1 MKPKTLIQFKF
12 LKRKRDGLVSKH
24 GQDGP
29 WVIGKWRHVK
39 GKIELCANGYHCS
52 PTPVQAHRWIATNIL
67 AVVQV
72 KGDHRMWDQHNT
84 QRNTKSGW
92 RSMKI
97 TAVYRVT
104 MLDYRTYLKFV
115 GILAGA
121 EYLPRPEARLVDL
134 LKQCRD
140 MEERALRIKGKH
152 IKNLAAITAW
162 WVARQ
167 YFMQPV
173 P

>member
-1 MKPKTLIQFKF
+1 MKPKNLIQFKF
-12 LKRKRDGLVSKH
+12 LKRKRNGLVSKH

-29 WVIGKWRHVK
+29 WVIGKWRNVK
-39 GKIELCANGYHCS
+39 GAVELCVNGYHCS

-72 KGDHRMWDQHNT
+72 KGDHKMWDKHNT
-84 QRNTKSGW
+84 ERSTKSVW

-97 TAVYRVT
+97 TAIYRVT
-104 MLDYRTYLKFV
+104 MADYRAYLKFMADLV
-115 GILAGA
+115 GVGFF
-121 EYLPRPEARLVDL
+121 PRPDARLIDL

-140 MEERALRIKGKH
+140 MEGRALRIKGKH

-162 WVARQ
+162 WVARLPE
-167 YFMQPV
+167 MQTIS
-173 P
+173 